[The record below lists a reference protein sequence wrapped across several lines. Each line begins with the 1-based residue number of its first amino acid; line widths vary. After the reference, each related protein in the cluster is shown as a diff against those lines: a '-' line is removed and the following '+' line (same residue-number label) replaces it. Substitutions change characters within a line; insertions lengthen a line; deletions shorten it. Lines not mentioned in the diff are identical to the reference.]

1 MSWSVLLMQVM
12 EKWEASEHLGA
23 SSRSLT
29 LERRL
34 RKLADLAAELLL
46 KAVHASRSDR
56 GRSAAV
62 LYRFVPSIGTGTT

>member
-34 RKLADLAAELLL
+34 AKT
-46 KAVHASRSDR
+46 
-56 GRSAAV
+56 GRIWLQS
-62 LYRFVPSIGTGTT
+62 FC